1 MAALLEVEGL
11 EAGYGKKTVLQGVSF
26 RVDEGEVVAL
36 LGHNGAG
43 KSTTLKTILGLL
55 PARSGQVRFGGQVWA
70 NGDPAENVRRGI
82 ALVPQG
88 RGVFPDLTVVENLAL
103 GAYTQ
108 ADRAGI
114 DRRMNEILEL
124 FPILAERRSQKA
136 GTMSG
141 GEQQMCAI
149 GRALMSDPKLLLL
162 DEPSAGLAPVVVQQ
176 VFELVRRIRAG
187 GLTVLIVEQIVQQVL
202 KVVDRAYLLETGRG
216 ARGDQAILSVV
227 LHEGRTRQV
236 RKMCEAVGHPVVRL
250 RRVRVGPVHLGT
262 LKSGEFRELTRA
274 EVEQLERI
282 AASHAKGPRRA

>member
-55 PARSGQVRFGGQVWA
+55 PARSGKVRFGGQIWA

-124 FPILAERRSQKA
+124 FPILAERRDQIV

-141 GEQQMCAI
+141 GQQQMVAV
-149 GRALMSDPKLLLL
+149 GTALMQQPRLMMM
-162 DEPSAGLAPVVVQQ
+162 DEPSIGLAPVLVQR
-176 VFELVRRIRAG
+176 VLETAVEINRRFGTAI
-187 GLTVLIVEQIVQQVL
+187 VLVEQNIKTAL
-202 KVVDRAYLLETGRG
+202 GMARRAY
-216 ARGDQAILSVV
+216 V
-227 LHEGRTRQV
+227 
-236 RKMCEAVGHPVVRL
+236 M
-250 RRVRVGPVHLGT
+250 
-262 LKSGEFRELTRA
+262 KSGRIVLEKPAALLLAAKDSWWELY
-274 EVEQLERI
+274 
-282 AASHAKGPRRA
+282 

>member
-114 DRRMNEILEL
+114 GRRMNEILEL
-124 FPILAERRSQKA
+124 FPILAERRDQIV

-141 GEQQMCAI
+141 GQQQMVAV
-149 GRALMSDPKLLLL
+149 GTALMQQPRLMMM
-162 DEPSAGLAPVVVQQ
+162 DEPSIGLAPVLVQR
-176 VFELVRRIRAG
+176 VLETAVEINRRFGTAI
-187 GLTVLIVEQIVQQVL
+187 VLVEQNIKTAL
-202 KVVDRAYLLETGRG
+202 GMARRAY
-216 ARGDQAILSVV
+216 V
-227 LHEGRTRQV
+227 
-236 RKMCEAVGHPVVRL
+236 M
-250 RRVRVGPVHLGT
+250 
-262 LKSGEFRELTRA
+262 KSGHIVLEKPAALLLAAKDSWWELY
-274 EVEQLERI
+274 
-282 AASHAKGPRRA
+282 

>member
-55 PARSGQVRFGGQVWA
+55 PARSGQVRFGGQMWA

-124 FPILAERRSQKA
+124 FPILAERREQTV

-141 GEQQMCAI
+141 GQQQMVAV
-149 GRALMSDPKLLLL
+149 GTALMQQPRLMMM
-162 DEPSAGLAPVVVQQ
+162 DEPSIGLAPVLVQR
-176 VFELVRRIRAG
+176 VLETTVEINRRFGTAI
-187 GLTVLIVEQIVQQVL
+187 VLVEQNIKTAL
-202 KVVDRAYLLETGRG
+202 GMARRAY
-216 ARGDQAILSVV
+216 V
-227 LHEGRTRQV
+227 
-236 RKMCEAVGHPVVRL
+236 M
-250 RRVRVGPVHLGT
+250 
-262 LKSGEFRELTRA
+262 KSGRIVLEKPAAQLLAAKDSWWELY
-274 EVEQLERI
+274 
-282 AASHAKGPRRA
+282 